1 MPSVSPLKVCEL
13 RVIGCVQGV
22 GFRLATREKARSLGV
37 LGWVRNLADG
47 SVEVRAR
54 GPSQSVDQ
62 LIAAGFEKEL
72 VSRIARLI
80 DLNEYKRRQAAPG
93 LKVTSKAFGVGRRI
107 PVAQRYRG

>member
-22 GFRLATREKARSLGV
+22 GFRLATREKARSLDV
-37 LGWVRNLADG
+37 FGWVRNLADG

-62 LIAAGFEKEL
+62 LIAWLWQGPPTAKVRGFL
-72 VSRIARLI
+72 VART
-80 DLNEYKRRQAAPG
+80 E
-93 LKVTSKAFGVGRRI
+93 GRSLRV
-107 PVAQRYRG
+107 PSGRFSDRP

>member
-62 LIAAGFEKEL
+62 LIAWLWQGPPTAKVHAVQETDSAGDDHSGRE
-72 VSRIARLI
+72 
-80 DLNEYKRRQAAPG
+80 
-93 LKVTSKAFGVGRRI
+93 AFVIR
-107 PVAQRYRG
+107 

>member
-22 GFRLATREKARSLGV
+22 GFRLATREKARSLDV
-37 LGWVRNLADG
+37 FGWVRNLADG

-62 LIAAGFEKEL
+62 FIAWLWQGQPTA
-72 VSRIARLI
+72 
-80 DLNEYKRRQAAPG
+80 
-93 LKVTSKAFGVGRRI
+93 KVHAVQVTDSACDDHRGREAFVIR
-107 PVAQRYRG
+107 